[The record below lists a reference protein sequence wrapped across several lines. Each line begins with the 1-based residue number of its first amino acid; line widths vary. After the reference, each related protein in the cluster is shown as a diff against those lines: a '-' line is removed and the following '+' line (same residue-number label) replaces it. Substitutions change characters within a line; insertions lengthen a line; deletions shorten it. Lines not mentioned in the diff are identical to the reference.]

1 MSLISKKIC
10 IIGESEVG
18 KNSLICRFVERQFS
32 EEYLATVGVQIS
44 RKTLQLQGV
53 NSSHQLNIQLLIW
66 SITGHPNFK
75 AIAPTYLRGSS
86 GAVVVADLTRPE
98 TIERLAE
105 HIQLFLAINPKGFII
120 VALNKCDLIEQ
131 EQLAEL
137 IQLQNLEQVVSG
149 IYPISAKTGFYV
161 DDIFL
166 QIAYKILE
174 SCDNGFS
181 AVQTSLGLLEDFSN
195 DRRGGEENQSLHDS
209 DAEHTLKQNPQRLW
223 EGRGEPNDGLFLLGC
238 CLATPGTLLCLA
250 WTLAHPAWV
259 GTLRPYGVNAIRPHP
274 TCKPLF

>member
-32 EEYLATVGVQIS
+32 DEYLSTVGVQIS

-53 NSSHQLNIQLLIW
+53 NPSRQLNIQLLIW

-75 AIAPTYLRGSS
+75 AIAPTYLRGSC

-98 TIERLAE
+98 TIERLPE

-149 IYPISAKTGFYV
+149 IYPTTAKTGLYV

-166 QIAYKILE
+166 QIAYKISE
-174 SCDNGFS
+174 SCDNGFFPF
-181 AVQTSLGLLEDFSN
+181 QTSLGLEDFSN
-195 DRRGGEENQSLHDS
+195 GTRGGEGNQSLHGS
-209 DAEHTLKQNPQRLW
+209 DAEHTPKENPPCRSDTTGEQND
-223 EGRGEPNDGLFLLGC
+223 DGLFLLGC

-250 WTLAHPAWV
+250 WTLAHPARALKEHT
-259 GTLRPYGVNAIRPHP
+259 G
-274 TCKPLF
+274 

>member
-18 KNSLICRFVERQFS
+18 KNSLLCRFVEHQFS
-32 EEYLATVGVQIS
+32 DKYLSTVGVQIS

-75 AIAPTYLRGSS
+75 AITPTYLRGSS

-98 TIERLAE
+98 TIERLSE

-131 EQLAEL
+131 EKLTEL
-137 IQLQNLEQVVSG
+137 TQLQNLEPAVSG
-149 IYPISAKTGFYV
+149 IYPTSAKTGLYV
-161 DDIFL
+161 NDIFL

-174 SCDNGFS
+174 SCDNDFS
-181 AVQTSLGLLEDFSN
+181 SFQTSLSLKNFSN
-195 DRRGGEENQSLHDS
+195 GRKGREGNQSLHDS
-209 DAEHTLKQNPQRLW
+209 EAEHTPKENLPRHSVQ
-223 EGRGEPNDGLFLLGC
+223 RGEGEQNDDGLFLLGYY
-238 CLATPGTLLCLA
+238 LATHGTLLRLA
-250 WTLAHPAWV
+250 WT
-259 GTLRPYGVNAIRPHP
+259 
-274 TCKPLF
+274 

>member
-32 EEYLATVGVQIS
+32 DEYLSTVGVQIS
-44 RKTLQLQGV
+44 RKTIQLQGV
-53 NSSHQLNIQLLIW
+53 NASHQLNIQLLIW

-86 GAVVVADLTRPE
+86 GAVVVADLSRPE
-98 TIERLAE
+98 TIERLSE
-105 HIQLFLAINPKGFII
+105 HIQLFLAINPQGFII
-120 VALNKCDLIEQ
+120 VALNKCDLLEP
-131 EQLAEL
+131 EQLAEQ

-149 IYPISAKTGFYV
+149 IYATSAKTGLYV

-174 SCDNGFS
+174 SCDN
-181 AVQTSLGLLEDFSN
+181 A
-195 DRRGGEENQSLHDS
+195 
-209 DAEHTLKQNPQRLW
+209 APRL
-223 EGRGEPNDGLFLLGC
+223 DVSV
-238 CLATPGTLLCLA
+238 AS
-250 WTLAHPAWV
+250 V
-259 GTLRPYGVNAIRPHP
+259 GTLRPYWVNAIRPHP

>member
-1 MSLISKKIC
+1 MSVISKKIC

-32 EEYLATVGVQIS
+32 DEYLSTVGVQIS

-53 NSSHQLNIQLLIW
+53 NPSHQLNIQLLIW
-66 SITGHPNFK
+66 SITGHPSFK

-98 TIERLAE
+98 TIERLPE

-131 EQLAEL
+131 EKLTEL
-137 IQLQNLEQVVSG
+137 IQLQNLEPVVSG
-149 IYPISAKTGFYV
+149 IYHTSAKTGLYV
-161 DDIFL
+161 DEIFL

-174 SCDNGFS
+174 SCDNDFS
-181 AVQTSLGLLEDFSN
+181 PFQTSLGLETFSN
-195 DRRGGEENQSLHDS
+195 GRRGGEGNQSLDDS
-209 DAEHTLKQNPQRLW
+209 DVEHTPQENRQRRSEKKG
-223 EGRGEPNDGLFLLGC
+223 EGEQNDGRFRLGC
-238 CLATPGTLLCLA
+238 YLTTPGTLLRLA
-250 WTLAHPAWV
+250 WTLAHPVW
-259 GTLRPYGVNAIRPHP
+259 AIQEHMH
-274 TCKPLF
+274 